1 MYFKYNDEII
11 KKKGTGKKSEFVTSK
26 SFGIKQATGGQIL

>member
-1 MYFKYNDEII
+1 MYFKYNDEI

-26 SFGIKQATGGQIL
+26 SFGTKQATGDQIL